1 MMKRNNGFTLVELI
15 VVIVILG
22 ILAATAL
29 PRFVNLQNDAKAA
42 SMQGLAGSMRAA
54 ADLVRGRWLAAGST
68 GATTVN
74 IGPGGVGTPITVAAS
89 GYPIA
94 NTAGIEAALNVSGG
108 SYTFSHAAPTTTV
121 RPAGGPTA
129 CLVTYSETNG
139 QVDSTAATAA
149 NC

>member
-1 MMKRNNGFTLVELI
+1 MLKRNSGFTLVELI

-54 ADLVRGRWLAAGST
+54 ADLVRGRWLANGST
-68 GATTVN
+68 SATTVG
-74 IGPGGVGTPITVAAS
+74 IGPNGGAPTITVAAS
-89 GYPIA
+89 GYPVA
-94 NTAGIEAALNVSGG
+94 NTGGIEAALNVSGG
-108 SYTFSHAAPTTTV
+108 SYAFSHAAPTTTV
-121 RPAGGPTA
+121 RPVGGPPA
-129 CLVTYSETNG
+129 CLVTYSETDG
-139 QVDSTAATAA
+139 QVVSTAATAA